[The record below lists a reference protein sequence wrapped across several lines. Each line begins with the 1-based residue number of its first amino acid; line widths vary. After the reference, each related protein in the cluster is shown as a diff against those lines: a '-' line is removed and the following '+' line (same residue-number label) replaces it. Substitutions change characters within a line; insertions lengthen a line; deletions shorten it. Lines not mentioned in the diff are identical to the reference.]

1 MRKIGEKEFDDN
13 VEPAAAVVDNS
24 EQSDDEDDE
33 KCSVLQCDVRLLT
46 MMSTGLMSN
55 LVGEVIEDLFD
66 DAGEAALSHAVEKF
80 PELEIKDEEVDLDE
94 TNALKPD
101 PHVDSSSNESLFDDD
116 LDGSQENELESYGK
130 AKKDDNDTRVTDV
143 KNAINVVVKKPVSDG
158 TVPQEPEPSAA
169 IARNIPTESEEYM
182 NPDNTK
188 LKTLK
193 LKIIAKLEKLIYSRK
208 VATIPVNA
216 ITMDKYWFDKEHN
229 CVLAKVFVIV
239 IATKPTGTLVNYSQ
253 MMNDM
258 IGLDNLKKPVSF
270 PWRPEDMLCWVCC
283 HALMCVLVL
292 QLLLVFKDYNIVTT
306 VTYNKF
312 SLESEDG
319 ELELLCPKLSLFVFL
334 LDVANTDLDQ
344 EENVQED
351 VLLNEIASADTFMV
365 LLTLLSQA

>member
-1 MRKIGEKEFDDN
+1 M
-13 VEPAAAVVDNS
+13 
-24 EQSDDEDDE
+24 
-33 KCSVLQCDVRLLT
+33 
-46 MMSTGLMSN
+46 
-55 LVGEVIEDLFD
+55 
-66 DAGEAALSHAVEKF
+66 
-80 PELEIKDEEVDLDE
+80 
-94 TNALKPD
+94 
-101 PHVDSSSNESLFDDD
+101 
-116 LDGSQENELESYGK
+116 
-130 AKKDDNDTRVTDV
+130 
-143 KNAINVVVKKPVSDG
+143 
-158 TVPQEPEPSAA
+158 
-169 IARNIPTESEEYM
+169 
-182 NPDNTK
+182 
-188 LKTLK
+188 
-193 LKIIAKLEKLIYSRK
+193 
-208 VATIPVNA
+208 
-216 ITMDKYWFDKEHN
+216 
-229 CVLAKVFVIV
+229 LAKVFVIV

-258 IGLDNLKKPVSF
+258 IGLDILKKPVSF

-365 LLTLLSQA
+365 FLTLLSQAEVYSQGESILTVYSA